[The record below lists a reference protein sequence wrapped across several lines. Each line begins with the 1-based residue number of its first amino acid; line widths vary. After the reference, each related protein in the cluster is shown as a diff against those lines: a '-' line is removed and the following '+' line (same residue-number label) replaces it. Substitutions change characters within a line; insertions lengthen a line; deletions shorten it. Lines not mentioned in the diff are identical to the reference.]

1 MEIDTLIH
9 MANRIGAFFEALP
22 DRQEG
27 LDGVAEHLRRYWEP
41 RMRRQLLGWIDDE
54 GADVDQ
60 TVGDGETLSPF
71 VREAIQLH
79 RTELT
84 PPSVAQA
91 A

>member
-27 LDGVAEHLRRYWEP
+27 LNGVAEHLRRYWEP
-41 RMRRQLLGWIDDE
+41 RMRHQLLSWLDE
-54 GADVDQ
+54 DGADVDQ
-60 TVGDGETLSPF
+60 TVGEGETLSPF
-71 VREAIQLH
+71 VREAIDLH
-79 RTELT
+79 RSGLT
-84 PPSVAQA
+84 PPSVAEA